1 MTNQTLSK
9 FGIKKAITKHAIK
22 DTEARKQIWADL
34 RAVEARMRADG
45 LI

>member
-9 FGIKKAITKHAIK
+9 FGIKKATTKHAIK
-22 DTEARKQIWADL
+22 DTEARQQIWADL